1 MNPNYFEESIK
12 FFGLNNRYLSRPD
25 ETCEPYHQWAQS
37 VTAEERNQPIALCV
51 KETLLAINKLSGN
64 LYGDVKEAKTF
75 MPFLESIKASLA
87 MLPGLESG
95 IHQVINKK

>member
-1 MNPNYFEESIK
+1 MNPNYLEESIK
-12 FFGLNNRYLSRPD
+12 FFGLNNRSLSRPD
-25 ETCEPYHQWAQS
+25 ETCGPYHQWAQS
-37 VTAEERNQPIALCV
+37 VTTEKRNQPNALCV

-64 LYGDVKEAKTF
+64 LYGDVNEAKSF

-95 IHQVINKK
+95 INQVIHKK